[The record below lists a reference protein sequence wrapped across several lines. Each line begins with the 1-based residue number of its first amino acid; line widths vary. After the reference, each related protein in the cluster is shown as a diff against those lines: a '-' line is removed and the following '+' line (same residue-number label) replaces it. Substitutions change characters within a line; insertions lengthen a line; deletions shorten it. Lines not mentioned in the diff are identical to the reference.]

1 MRHIVRTDSKCLV
14 HKGEKMQFNS
24 ENTKFSMKVLLFI
37 ALVVGAVFTTTTMA
51 QNIPAVAKPGTAAAA
66 NSAAAAEAAPLG
78 SEGNNEAAA
87 FAEAGDI
94 NIFHSKDPALWVLIA
109 LFFIALAVGAERLWV
124 LLHSKSA
131 NADLVRLVTEKLSQ
145 NPPTG
150 EDLAKEVA
158 TAKFG
163 VEGRIAAVALKGWQH
178 DEDTIQSYA
187 NAATI
192 AERRYLSARLPIL
205 STLGNN
211 APFIGLLGTVLGIMK
226 AFRDLAGAADAGPQ
240 VVMKGISEALVATAM
255 GLGVAIPCVML
266 FNYFTTAIKRKMS
279 NSEEVTNIIVALR
292 RATRS
297 AVNKGDHP

>member
-1 MRHIVRTDSKCLV
+1 MFKNLAYSPRST
-14 HKGEKMQFNS
+14 GQM
-24 ENTKFSMKVLLFI
+24 LLFL
-37 ALVVGAVFTTTTMA
+37 ALSLGAVFVTMSVTA
-51 QNIPAVAKPGTAAAA
+51 QNAAPAAAA
-66 NSAAAAEAAPLG
+66 PAAAPAAGAPAAAETAPLG
-78 SEGNNEAAA
+78 AEGNKEAAA
-87 FAEAGDI
+87 FAEAGEL
-94 NIFHSKDPALWVLIA
+94 NIFHSKDPALWILMA
-109 LFFIALAVGAERLWV
+109 LFLVALAIGADRLWV
-124 LLHSKSA
+124 ILNSKSA
-131 NADLVRLVTEKLSQ
+131 NAELVRLVTEKLSQ
-145 NPPTG
+145 NPATG
-150 EDLAKEVA
+150 EDLAKEV
-158 TAKFG
+158 TEPKYG
-163 VEGRIAAVALKGWQH
+163 VEGRIVAVTLKGWQH

-187 NAATI
+187 NAATV

-266 FNYFTTAIKRKMS
+266 FNYFSSVIKRKMS

-297 AVNKGDHP
+297 GNKVV

>member
-1 MRHIVRTDSKCLV
+1 MFKNLI
-14 HKGEKMQFNS
+14 NS
-24 ENTKFSMKVLLFI
+24 PKSTRKTLLFL
-37 ALVVGAVFTTTTMA
+37 ALSLGIVFVTMSLTA
-51 QNIPAVAKPGTAAAA
+51 QTAAPAAAA
-66 NSAAAAEAAPLG
+66 PAASAPAAGAAAPAAAETAPLG
-78 SEGNNEAAA
+78 AEGNKEAAA
-87 FAEAGDI
+87 FAEAGDA
-94 NIFHSKDPALWVLIA
+94 NIFHSKDPALWILMA
-109 LFFIALAVGAERLWV
+109 LFLVALAIGADRLWV
-124 LLHSKSA
+124 ILNSKSS
-131 NADLVRLVTEKLSQ
+131 NAELVRLVTEKLSQ
-145 NPPTG
+145 NPATG
-150 EDLAKEVA
+150 EELAKEVSDP
-158 TAKFG
+158 KYG
-163 VEGRIAAVALKGWQH
+163 VEGRIVAVTLKGWQH

-187 NAATI
+187 NAATV

-266 FNYFTTAIKRKMS
+266 FNYFSSVIKRKMS

-297 AVNKGDHP
+297 GK

>member
-1 MRHIVRTDSKCLV
+1 MFKNLV
-14 HKGEKMQFNS
+14 NS
-24 ENTKFSMKVLLFI
+24 PKSTGKTLLFL
-37 ALVVGAVFTTTTMA
+37 ALSLGVVFVTMSVAA
-51 QNIPAVAKPGTAAAA
+51 QTAPAATPAAAA
-66 NSAAAAEAAPLG
+66 PAEGAPAAAETAPLG
-78 SEGNNEAAA
+78 AEGNKEAAA
-87 FAEAGDI
+87 FAEAGDA
-94 NIFHSKDPALWVLIA
+94 NIFHSKDPALWILMA
-109 LFFIALAVGAERLWV
+109 LFLVALAIGADRLWV
-124 LLHSKSA
+124 ILNSKSA
-131 NADLVRLVTEKLSQ
+131 NAELVRLVTEKLSQ
-145 NPPTG
+145 NPATG
-150 EDLAKEVA
+150 EELAKEVSD
-158 TAKFG
+158 AKYG
-163 VEGRIAAVALKGWQH
+163 VEGRIVAVTLKGWQH

-187 NAATI
+187 NAATV

-266 FNYFTTAIKRKMS
+266 FNYFSSVIKRKMS

-297 AVNKGDHP
+297 GK

>member
-1 MRHIVRTDSKCLV
+1 MFKNLI
-14 HKGEKMQFNS
+14 NS
-24 ENTKFSMKVLLFI
+24 PKSTRKTLLFL
-37 ALVVGAVFTTTTMA
+37 ALSLGVVFVTMSLTA
-51 QNIPAVAKPGTAAAA
+51 QTAAPAAAA
-66 NSAAAAEAAPLG
+66 PAASAPAAGAAAPAAAETAPLG
-78 SEGNNEAAA
+78 AEGNKEAAA
-87 FAEAGDI
+87 FAEAGDA
-94 NIFHSKDPALWVLIA
+94 NIFHSKDPALWILMA
-109 LFFIALAVGAERLWV
+109 LFLVALAIGADRLWV
-124 LLHSKSA
+124 ILNSKSS
-131 NADLVRLVTEKLSQ
+131 NAELVRLVTEKLSQ
-145 NPPTG
+145 NPATG
-150 EDLAKEVA
+150 EELAKEVSDP
-158 TAKFG
+158 KYG
-163 VEGRIAAVALKGWQH
+163 VEGRIVAVTLKGWQH

-187 NAATI
+187 NAATV

-266 FNYFTTAIKRKMS
+266 FNYFSSVIKRKMS

-297 AVNKGDHP
+297 GK

>member
-1 MRHIVRTDSKCLV
+1 MFKNLTYR
-14 HKGEKMQFNS
+14 
-24 ENTKFSMKVLLFI
+24 NTLLLMI
-37 ALVVGAVFTTTTMA
+37 LAIGAVFTTMSLTA
-51 QNIPAVAKPGTAAAA
+51 QAAKPAAAA
-66 NSAAAAEAAPLG
+66 APAATPAPGAAPTTEAAPLG
-78 SEGNNEAAA
+78 AEGNKEAAA
-87 FAEAGDI
+87 FAEAGEA
-94 NIFHSKDPALWVLIA
+94 NIFKSKDPALWILIVLFLVAMAI
-109 LFFIALAVGAERLWV
+109 GAERLWV
-124 LLHSKSA
+124 LMHSKSA
-131 NADLVRLVTEKLSQ
+131 NAELVRLVTEKLSL
-145 NPPTG
+145 NPATG
-150 EDLAKEVA
+150 EDLAKEVS
-158 TAKFG
+158 TDKFG
-163 VEGRIAAVALKGWQH
+163 VEGRITAVTLKGWQH

-187 NAATI
+187 NAATV

-266 FNYFTTAIKRKMS
+266 FNYFSSVIKRKMS

-297 AVNKGDHP
+297 GNKVV

>member
-1 MRHIVRTDSKCLV
+1 MFKNLI
-14 HKGEKMQFNS
+14 NS
-24 ENTKFSMKVLLFI
+24 PKSTRKTLLFL
-37 ALVVGAVFTTTTMA
+37 ALSLGVVFATMSLTA
-51 QNIPAVAKPGTAAAA
+51 QTAAPAAAA
-66 NSAAAAEAAPLG
+66 PAASAPAAGAAAPAAAETAPLG
-78 SEGNNEAAA
+78 AEGNKEAAA
-87 FAEAGDI
+87 FAEAGDA
-94 NIFHSKDPALWVLIA
+94 NIFHSKDPALWILMA
-109 LFFIALAVGAERLWV
+109 LFLVALAIGADRLWV
-124 LLHSKSA
+124 ILNSKSS
-131 NADLVRLVTEKLSQ
+131 NAELVRLVTEKLSQ
-145 NPPTG
+145 NPATG
-150 EDLAKEVA
+150 EELAKEVSD
-158 TAKFG
+158 AKYG
-163 VEGRIAAVALKGWQH
+163 VEGRIVAVTLKGWQH

-187 NAATI
+187 NAATV

-266 FNYFTTAIKRKMS
+266 FNYFSSVIKRKMS

-297 AVNKGDHP
+297 GK

>member
-1 MRHIVRTDSKCLV
+1 MSPATTAMEKKMKNIPHTPKYSLRT
-14 HKGEKMQFNS
+14 
-24 ENTKFSMKVLLFI
+24 LLFM
-37 ALVVGAVFTTTTMA
+37 ALAMGTVLVTTGTLA
-51 QNIPAVAKPGTAAAA
+51 QAKPAAPVAAPVAAPAAAKPGTPAAAPT
-66 NSAAAAEAAPLG
+66 AETAPLG
-78 SEGNNEAAA
+78 AEGNKEAAA

-94 NIFHSKDPALWVLIA
+94 NIFHSKDPALWILIA
-109 LFFIALAVGAERLWV
+109 LFFIALAVGVERLWV
-124 LLHSKSA
+124 LLNSKSA

-145 NPPTG
+145 NPATG
-150 EDLAKEVA
+150 EELAKEVS
-158 TAKFG
+158 TPKFG
-163 VEGRIAAVALKGWQH
+163 VEGRIAAVTLKGWQH

-187 NAATI
+187 NAATV
-192 AERRYLSARLPIL
+192 AERRYLSSRLPIL

-266 FNYFTTAIKRKMS
+266 FNYFTSAIKRKMS

-297 AVNKGDHP
+297 GR

>member
-1 MRHIVRTDSKCLV
+1 MFKTLSNHPRSTGK
-14 HKGEKMQFNS
+14 
-24 ENTKFSMKVLLFI
+24 TLLFL
-37 ALVVGAVFTTTTMA
+37 ALSLGVVFVTMSVAA
-51 QNIPAVAKPGTAAAA
+51 QTAPAAATP
-66 NSAAAAEAAPLG
+66 AAAPAADAPATSETAPLG
-78 SEGNNEAAA
+78 AEGNKEAAA
-87 FAEAGDI
+87 FAEAGDA
-94 NIFHSKDPALWVLIA
+94 NIFHSKDPALWILMA
-109 LFFIALAVGAERLWV
+109 LFLVALAIGADRLWV
-124 LLHSKSA
+124 ILNSKSS
-131 NADLVRLVTEKLSQ
+131 NAELVRLVTEKLSQ
-145 NPPTG
+145 NPATG
-150 EDLAKEVA
+150 EELAKEVSD
-158 TAKFG
+158 AKYG
-163 VEGRIAAVALKGWQH
+163 VEGRIVAVTLKGWQH

-187 NAATI
+187 NAATV

-266 FNYFTTAIKRKMS
+266 FNYFSSVIKRKMS

-297 AVNKGDHP
+297 GK

>member
-1 MRHIVRTDSKCLV
+1 MFKNLV
-14 HKGEKMQFNS
+14 NS
-24 ENTKFSMKVLLFI
+24 PKSTGKTLLFL
-37 ALVVGAVFTTTTMA
+37 ALSLGVVFVTMSVTA
-51 QNIPAVAKPGTAAAA
+51 QTAPAATPAAAA
-66 NSAAAAEAAPLG
+66 PAAGTPTAAETAPLG
-78 SEGNNEAAA
+78 AEGNKEAAA
-87 FAEAGDI
+87 FAEAGEL
-94 NIFHSKDPALWVLIA
+94 NIFHSKDPALWILMA
-109 LFFIALAVGAERLWV
+109 LFLVALAIGADRLWV
-124 LLHSKSA
+124 ILNSKSA
-131 NADLVRLVTEKLSQ
+131 NAELVRLVTEKLSQ
-145 NPPTG
+145 NPATG
-150 EDLAKEVA
+150 EELAKEVSDP
-158 TAKFG
+158 KYG
-163 VEGRIAAVALKGWQH
+163 VEGRIVAVTLKGWQH

-187 NAATI
+187 NAATV

-266 FNYFTTAIKRKMS
+266 FNYFSSVIKRKMS

-297 AVNKGDHP
+297 GK

>member
-1 MRHIVRTDSKCLV
+1 MFKNLSHSPK
-14 HKGEKMQFNS
+14 NS
-24 ENTKFSMKVLLFI
+24 LLF
-37 ALVVGAVFTTTTMA
+37 LVLSLGAVFTTMSVTA
-51 QNIPAVAKPGTAAAA
+51 QGAPAAAKPAAAA
-66 NSAAAAEAAPLG
+66 PAATAGAPAAPAAEAAPLG
-78 SEGNNEAAA
+78 ADGNKEAAA
-87 FAEAGDI
+87 FAEAGEA
-94 NIFHSKDPALWVLIA
+94 NIFKSKDPALWILMA
-109 LFFIALAVGAERLWV
+109 LFVVALAIGADRLWV
-124 LLHSKSA
+124 LLNSKSA
-131 NADLVRLVTEKLSQ
+131 NAKLVRLVTEKLSQ
-145 NPPTG
+145 NPATG

-158 TAKFG
+158 TPEYG
-163 VEGRIAAVALKGWQH
+163 VEGRIVAVTLKGWQH

-187 NAATI
+187 NAASV

-266 FNYFTTAIKRKMS
+266 FNYFSSVIKRKMS

-297 AVNKGDHP
+297 GNKVV

>member
-1 MRHIVRTDSKCLV
+1 MFKNLI
-14 HKGEKMQFNS
+14 NS
-24 ENTKFSMKVLLFI
+24 PKSTGKTLLFL
-37 ALVVGAVFTTTTMA
+37 ALSLGVVFVTMSLAA
-51 QNIPAVAKPGTAAAA
+51 QSAAPA
-66 NSAAAAEAAPLG
+66 SAAAAPAAPAAPSTALGTSTPAAAETAPLG
-78 SEGNNEAAA
+78 AEGNKEAAA
-87 FAEAGDI
+87 FAEAGDA
-94 NIFHSKDPALWVLIA
+94 NIFHSTDPALWILMA
-109 LFFIALAVGAERLWV
+109 LFLVALAIGADRLWV
-124 LLHSKSA
+124 ILNSKSA
-131 NADLVRLVTEKLSQ
+131 NAELVRVVTEKLSQ
-145 NPPTG
+145 NPATG
-150 EDLAKEVA
+150 EELAKEVSDP
-158 TAKFG
+158 KYG
-163 VEGRIAAVALKGWQH
+163 VEGRIVAVTLKGWQH

-187 NAATI
+187 NAATV

-266 FNYFTTAIKRKMS
+266 FNYFSSVIKRKMS

-297 AVNKGDHP
+297 AGNKGGHP

>member
-1 MRHIVRTDSKCLV
+1 MFKNLSHSPK
-14 HKGEKMQFNS
+14 NS
-24 ENTKFSMKVLLFI
+24 LLF
-37 ALVVGAVFTTTTMA
+37 LVLSLGAVFTTMSVTA
-51 QNIPAVAKPGTAAAA
+51 QGAPAAAPA
-66 NSAAAAEAAPLG
+66 AGTPAAAAAETAPLG
-78 SEGNNEAAA
+78 ADGNKEAAA
-87 FAEAGDI
+87 FAEAGEA
-94 NIFHSKDPALWVLIA
+94 NIFKSKDPALWILMA
-109 LFFIALAVGAERLWV
+109 LFVVALAIGADRLWV
-124 LLHSKSA
+124 LLNSKSA
-131 NADLVRLVTEKLSQ
+131 NAKLVRLVTEKLSQ
-145 NPPTG
+145 NPATG
-150 EDLAKEVA
+150 EELAKEVA
-158 TAKFG
+158 TPEYG
-163 VEGRIAAVALKGWQH
+163 VEGRIVAVTLKGWQH

-187 NAATI
+187 NAASV

-266 FNYFTTAIKRKMS
+266 FNYFSSVIKRKMS

-297 AVNKGDHP
+297 GNKVV

>member
-1 MRHIVRTDSKCLV
+1 MFKNLV
-14 HKGEKMQFNS
+14 NS
-24 ENTKFSMKVLLFI
+24 PKSTGKTLLFL
-37 ALVVGAVFTTTTMA
+37 ALSLGVVFVTMSLTA
-51 QNIPAVAKPGTAAAA
+51 QTATPAPAAAA
-66 NSAAAAEAAPLG
+66 PAAPAAGAPAAAETAPLG
-78 SEGNNEAAA
+78 AEGNKEAAA
-87 FAEAGDI
+87 FAEAGDA
-94 NIFHSKDPALWVLIA
+94 NIFHSKDPALWILMA
-109 LFFIALAVGAERLWV
+109 LFLVALAIGADRLWV
-124 LLHSKSA
+124 ILNSKSA
-131 NADLVRLVTEKLSQ
+131 NAELVRLVTEKLSQ
-145 NPPTG
+145 NPATG
-150 EDLAKEVA
+150 EELAKEVSD
-158 TAKFG
+158 AKYG
-163 VEGRIAAVALKGWQH
+163 VEGRIVAVTLKGWQH

-187 NAATI
+187 NAATV

-266 FNYFTTAIKRKMS
+266 FNYFSSVIKRKMS

-297 AVNKGDHP
+297 GK

>member
-1 MRHIVRTDSKCLV
+1 M
-14 HKGEKMQFNS
+14 
-24 ENTKFSMKVLLFI
+24 
-37 ALVVGAVFTTTTMA
+37 
-51 QNIPAVAKPGTAAAA
+51 
-66 NSAAAAEAAPLG
+66 
-78 SEGNNEAAA
+78 
-87 FAEAGDI
+87 
-94 NIFHSKDPALWVLIA
+94 A
-109 LFFIALAVGAERLWV
+109 LFVVALAIGADRLWV
-124 LLHSKSA
+124 LLNSKSA
-131 NADLVRLVTEKLSQ
+131 NAKLVRLVTEKLSQ
-145 NPPTG
+145 NPATG
-150 EDLAKEVA
+150 EELAKEVA
-158 TAKFG
+158 TPEYG
-163 VEGRIAAVALKGWQH
+163 VEGRIVAVTLKGWQH

-187 NAATI
+187 NAASV

-266 FNYFTTAIKRKMS
+266 FNYFSSVIKRKMS

-297 AVNKGDHP
+297 GNKVV

>member
-1 MRHIVRTDSKCLV
+1 M
-14 HKGEKMQFNS
+14 EKKMKFSS
-24 ENTKFSMKVLLFI
+24 ENTKFSLKTLIFM
-37 ALVVGAVFTTTTMA
+37 ALVVGAIFTTTTMA
-51 QNIPAVAKPGTAAAA
+51 QTAPAAKPGAAAVAAPAAAKPGTPAAPTG
-66 NSAAAAEAAPLG
+66 EAAPLG
-78 SEGNNEAAA
+78 TDGNKEAAA

-94 NIFHSKDPALWVLIA
+94 NIFHSKDPALWILIA

-124 LLHSKSA
+124 LINSKSA
-131 NADLVRLVTEKLSQ
+131 NAELVRLVTEKLSQ
-145 NPPTG
+145 NPATG
-150 EDLAKEVA
+150 EELAKEVA
-158 TAKFG
+158 TPKYG
-163 VEGRIAAVALKGWQH
+163 VEGRIVAVTLKGWQH

-187 NAATI
+187 NAATV
-192 AERRYLSARLPIL
+192 AERRYLSSRLPIL

-266 FNYFTTAIKRKMS
+266 FNYFTSVIKRKMS

-297 AVNKGDHP
+297 GNKVV

>member
-1 MRHIVRTDSKCLV
+1 MFKNLTNR
-14 HKGEKMQFNS
+14 
-24 ENTKFSMKVLLFI
+24 NTLLLMI
-37 ALVVGAVFTTTTMA
+37 LAIGAVFTTMSLTA
-51 QNIPAVAKPGTAAAA
+51 QAAKPAAAA
-66 NSAAAAEAAPLG
+66 APAATPAPGAAPTTEAAPLG
-78 SEGNNEAAA
+78 AEGNKEAAA
-87 FAEAGDI
+87 FAEAGEA
-94 NIFHSKDPALWVLIA
+94 NIFKSKDPALWILIVLFLVAMAI
-109 LFFIALAVGAERLWV
+109 GAERLWV
-124 LLHSKSA
+124 LMHSKSA
-131 NADLVRLVTEKLSQ
+131 NAELVRLVTEKLSQ
-145 NPPTG
+145 NPATG
-150 EDLAKEVA
+150 EDLAKEVS
-158 TAKFG
+158 TDKFG
-163 VEGRIAAVALKGWQH
+163 VEGRITAVTLKGWQH

-187 NAATI
+187 NAATV

-266 FNYFTTAIKRKMS
+266 FNYFSSVIKRKMS

-297 AVNKGDHP
+297 GNKVV

>member
-1 MRHIVRTDSKCLV
+1 MLKNRKAI
-14 HKGEKMQFNS
+14 
-24 ENTKFSMKVLLFI
+24 LLL
-37 ALVVGAVFTTTTMA
+37 ALFASVATITISLAA
-51 QNIPAVAKPGTAAAA
+51 QAPAASAPAAQPAVAAPT
-66 NSAAAAEAAPLG
+66 SEAAPLG
-78 SEGNNEAAA
+78 AEGNKEAAA
-87 FAEAGDI
+87 FAEAGDA
-94 NIFHSKDPALWVLIA
+94 NIFKSKDPALWILMVLF
-109 LFFIALAVGAERLWV
+109 LVALAIGAERLWV

-131 NADLVRLVTEKLSQ
+131 NADLVRIVTEKLSQ
-145 NPPTG
+145 NPQTG
-150 EDLAKEVA
+150 EDLAKELA
-158 TAKFG
+158 TDKFG
-163 VEGRIAAVALKGWQH
+163 VEGRIAAVTLKGWQH

-187 NAATI
+187 NAATV

-266 FNYFTTAIKRKMS
+266 FNYFSTVIKRKMS
-279 NSEEVTNIIVALR
+279 NAEEVTNIIVALR

-297 AVNKGDHP
+297 GR

>member
-1 MRHIVRTDSKCLV
+1 MFKNLI
-14 HKGEKMQFNS
+14 NS
-24 ENTKFSMKVLLFI
+24 PKSTRKTLLFL
-37 ALVVGAVFTTTTMA
+37 ALSLGVVFVTMSLTA
-51 QNIPAVAKPGTAAAA
+51 QTAAPAAAA
-66 NSAAAAEAAPLG
+66 PAASAPAAGAAAPAAAETAPLG
-78 SEGNNEAAA
+78 AEGNKEAAA
-87 FAEAGDI
+87 FAEAGDA
-94 NIFHSKDPALWVLIA
+94 NIFHSKDPALWILMA
-109 LFFIALAVGAERLWV
+109 LFLVALAIGADRLWV
-124 LLHSKSA
+124 ILNSKSS
-131 NADLVRLVTEKLSQ
+131 NAELVRLVTEKLSQ
-145 NPPTG
+145 NPATG
-150 EDLAKEVA
+150 EELAKEVSD
-158 TAKFG
+158 AKYG
-163 VEGRIAAVALKGWQH
+163 VEGRIVAVTLKGWQH

-187 NAATI
+187 NAATV

-266 FNYFTTAIKRKMS
+266 FNYFSSVIKRKMS

-297 AVNKGDHP
+297 G

>member
-1 MRHIVRTDSKCLV
+1 LNPKTGDTMFKNLI
-14 HKGEKMQFNS
+14 NS
-24 ENTKFSMKVLLFI
+24 PKSTRKTLLFL
-37 ALVVGAVFTTTTMA
+37 ALSLGVVFVTMSLTA
-51 QNIPAVAKPGTAAAA
+51 QTAAPAAAA
-66 NSAAAAEAAPLG
+66 PAASAPAAGAAAPAAAETAPLG
-78 SEGNNEAAA
+78 AEGNKEAAA
-87 FAEAGDI
+87 FAEAGDA
-94 NIFHSKDPALWVLIA
+94 NIFHSKDPALWILMA
-109 LFFIALAVGAERLWV
+109 LFLVALAIGADRLWV
-124 LLHSKSA
+124 ILNSKSS
-131 NADLVRLVTEKLSQ
+131 NAELVRLVTEKLSQ
-145 NPPTG
+145 NPATG
-150 EDLAKEVA
+150 EELAKEVSDP
-158 TAKFG
+158 KYG
-163 VEGRIAAVALKGWQH
+163 VEGRIVAVTLKGWQH

-187 NAATI
+187 NAATV

-266 FNYFTTAIKRKMS
+266 FNYFSSVIKRKMS

-297 AVNKGDHP
+297 GK

>member
-1 MRHIVRTDSKCLV
+1 MFKNLSHSPK
-14 HKGEKMQFNS
+14 NS
-24 ENTKFSMKVLLFI
+24 LLF
-37 ALVVGAVFTTTTMA
+37 LVLSLGAVFTTMSVTA
-51 QNIPAVAKPGTAAAA
+51 QGAPAAVKPAAAA
-66 NSAAAAEAAPLG
+66 PAAAPGTPATPATETAPLG
-78 SEGNNEAAA
+78 ADGNKEAAA
-87 FAEAGDI
+87 FAEAGEA
-94 NIFHSKDPALWVLIA
+94 NIFKSKDPALWILMVL
-109 LFFIALAVGAERLWV
+109 FVVALAIGADRFWV
-124 LLHSKSA
+124 LLNSKSA
-131 NADLVRLVTEKLSQ
+131 NAKLVRLVTEKLSQ
-145 NPPTG
+145 NPATG

-158 TAKFG
+158 MAEYG
-163 VEGRIAAVALKGWQH
+163 VEGRIVAVTLKGWQH

-187 NAATI
+187 NAATV

-266 FNYFTTAIKRKMS
+266 FNYFSSVIKRKMS

-297 AVNKGDHP
+297 GNKVV